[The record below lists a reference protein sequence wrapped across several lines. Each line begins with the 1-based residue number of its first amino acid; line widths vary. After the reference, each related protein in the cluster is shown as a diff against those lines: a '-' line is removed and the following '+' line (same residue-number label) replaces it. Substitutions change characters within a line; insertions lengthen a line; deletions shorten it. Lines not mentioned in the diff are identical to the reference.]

1 MLHPPVQ
8 RHAAVTCGRKTTV
21 LSGRV
26 RDDSQL
32 YGFIERISELGLELL
47 MVQRLSE
54 QDMGGKDR
62 KATEMSDESRTSC
75 SSTRAIS
82 VG

>member
-1 MLHPPVQ
+1 MKDAPYRLVLAGELDARYIHLFNGMQLSHVEE
-8 RHAAVTCGRKTTV
+8 TTV

-32 YGFIERISELGLELL
+32 YGFIERIAELGLELL

-54 QDMGGKDR
+54 QDMGG
-62 KATEMSDESRTSC
+62 EGQEGNGDE
-75 SSTRAIS
+75 
-82 VG
+82 